1 MSLFK
6 NDIFSESFSV
16 AGKDSLRKYNIC
28 FKKKIKKSVK
38 KHLLFNSYLF
48 VAKQLEEDSNN
59 FKFNIKND
67 ILNED
72 IEKTDL
78 FFNDY
83 KEKNKNLLQSE
94 KYKYHKMNEKLMEL
108 KRKKFKL
115 NKDKEISITEKLS
128 KTNYDINN
136 KTKMK
141 LIFNWKKLVGRNQIN
156 KQKENEIKNRS
167 DINIKTNNNKQIG
180 FIDMAKQTQRNDN
193 IFLSG
198 DVRKINLKQ
207 YVAINSKLERE
218 KWKKFCKR
226 PLIAKSPF
234 SSDNISISNIRRH
247 IPYFQ
252 SAKIKKKFN
261 YNLTDD
267 INKNKNSLSSSKK
280 NSVVDFKKILSRQ
293 KLDKNKKEIIRIK
306 TQLKPNYNYINERL
320 KIFQYRKEKNFNKK
334 FDFRN
339 LNWDEYYPTME
350 SFDYIYG
357 HKLKSVPNFIQMIS
371 RPNDND
377 LPSYMYGIH
386 NGMCEFNPD
395 LNLNYDNSTDKNNI
409 SEINNKIKEKR
420 NDKNKKNKSK
430 CLLNK
435 FINLYGELFYPSKK

>member
-1 MSLFK
+1 
-6 NDIFSESFSV
+6 
-16 AGKDSLRKYNIC
+16 
-28 FKKKIKKSVK
+28 
-38 KHLLFNSYLF
+38 
-48 VAKQLEEDSNN
+48 
-59 FKFNIKND
+59 
-67 ILNED
+67 
-72 IEKTDL
+72 
-78 FFNDY
+78 
-83 KEKNKNLLQSE
+83 
-94 KYKYHKMNEKLMEL
+94 
-108 KRKKFKL
+108 
-115 NKDKEISITEKLS
+115 
-128 KTNYDINN
+128 
-136 KTKMK
+136 MK

-306 TQLKPNYNYINERL
+306 TQLKPN
-320 KIFQYRKEKNFNKK
+320 
-334 FDFRN
+334 
-339 LNWDEYYPTME
+339 
-350 SFDYIYG
+350 
-357 HKLKSVPNFIQMIS
+357 
-371 RPNDND
+371 
-377 LPSYMYGIH
+377 
-386 NGMCEFNPD
+386 
-395 LNLNYDNSTDKNNI
+395 
-409 SEINNKIKEKR
+409 
-420 NDKNKKNKSK
+420 
-430 CLLNK
+430 
-435 FINLYGELFYPSKK
+435 